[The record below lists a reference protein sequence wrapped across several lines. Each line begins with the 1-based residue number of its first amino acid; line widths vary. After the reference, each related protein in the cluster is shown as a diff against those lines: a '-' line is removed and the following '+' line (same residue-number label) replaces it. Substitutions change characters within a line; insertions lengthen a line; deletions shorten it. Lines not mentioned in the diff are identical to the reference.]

1 MMKVIVS
8 SPSSLFSSSGALV
21 VGIYLQ
27 AVGLIHN
34 SVTDLAS
41 CQNPICQIA
50 PFTMQER
57 N

>member
-21 VGIYLQ
+21 LGICFQ